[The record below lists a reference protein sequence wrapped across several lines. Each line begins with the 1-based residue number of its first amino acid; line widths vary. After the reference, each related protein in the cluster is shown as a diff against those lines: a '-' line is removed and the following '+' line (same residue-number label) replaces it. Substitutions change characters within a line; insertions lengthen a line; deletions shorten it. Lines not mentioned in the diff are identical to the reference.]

1 VSRHG
6 RLYRNKLGSEAA
18 REDFCPETIA
28 NDNNGGA
35 GKNSVAITQRYYKL
49 YHARSMK
56 AINAFRPTASE
67 DSPAG

>member
-1 VSRHG
+1 VM
-6 RLYRNKLGSEAA
+6 
-18 REDFCPETIA
+18 IA

>member
-1 VSRHG
+1 M
-6 RLYRNKLGSEAA
+6 
-18 REDFCPETIA
+18 TIA

-67 DSPAG
+67 DWPAGQCFGYGSHHQLERFELI